1 MNTKSTPVTY
11 LDGLQLNSFLAS
23 QGLDQVS
30 RRPFWYNSDSGQVQ
44 PLREVDESV
53 LVQQKLL
60 EASFSS
66 NIPSYPLDSPFNNV
80 NHYRSVVYLAIQ
92 AQMNALSAGRLV
104 MEVPRPGG
112 TLQGDHGDGDDG
124 YVPFTDHQLFDYL
137 QEPSPT
143 QSFSAFLGEILL
155 QWYLTGR
162 VLVWGVPNDWGLP
175 VRFYVLPTALCQPAF
190 NLNNQ
195 LYPEGAWLVQQYY
208 PYTGMIGLLP
218 GPLGTPGAII
228 DAREIYQMK
237 NPHPL
242 YKWAPFSPM
251 TGVSVGIDVLE
262 MIDRSCWSV
271 YRNGVKPTGI
281 LTIPGGRQDQ
291 VEDVEAK
298 LNQKHVGPDNHGKT
312 FVTGGRPDAGAP
324 QYTPLNATPDS
335 MAYDTRT
342 VYESLILAGVTGSD
356 RAVVGLREGG
366 SYSERWAAIQDVQI
380 RTYEPMLRRVCDML
394 NMGPVRAWNLSNKRV
409 RVRIKLPKIDDPL
422 LNEQRINARSADGS
436 FTTDEV
442 RAQSGMPPDPLGLG
456 HLPTGVRQQV
466 ILMLAEQGQLPANP
480 NPPTPAM
487 EVVDVPDPSDDGT
500 ALGAL
505 RSGIEMPEGEP
516 VGPEGSG
523 LQMRPRQPRNA
534 GMRGKGVPTP
544 KPRKVEETKP
554 GGGKKPKRKAKG
566 KGRQAKALPENP
578 EHRTEAVVAIHNH
591 LLEHPLDHLAR
602 SIYADELEEAGAIYE
617 AAVHRAIATAH
628 LPLDDPNNHWDTV
641 RNSATHETGVAASH
655 IAREMTEHGRRGTN
669 NDRVGYGSNARI
681 ALENAHTGAR
691 HDSILAHAAAQ
702 RVHAAEARYYNDDT
716 PDDRDMRA
724 KHTAAE
730 SAHLVAEAIHRSLQ
744 YRNVQTKAQ
753 DSGTD
758 SLGGSMVGPPAQTP
772 LPRRRK
778 QRRRRA
784 VSALVAEVLG
794 EEPELLEDRLE
805 VRAWPDGGHYQ
816 SRTPQVPQHDLTP
829 LSVSVTD
836 GTHEVTGFHKSPGKF
851 EQFSRSNDLG
861 LHVGSEQ
868 QAHGRD
874 VQSTGPHRTHYVY
887 HLTARIRNPA
897 RLHDGDW
904 DTPVAMSE
912 ALDRLGVTHPA
923 SVAVH
928 EAAACVKSGEGW
940 KVNKAAT
947 LRAFKR
953 ALMGHGHEGAVYSNQ
968 EEGPGDSYIAF
979 NPHQVTIHERRRL
992 LSDPFS
998 GETTSFSYAEPERP
1012 GRHKT
1017 PLPGL
1022 EVKADVP
1029 SFNRVRVTRHHL
1041 ATLPI
1046 VHAIALHPEEPREGM
1061 TAGANMSS
1069 LVTLDHPRRQIRG
1082 IFKPQIGEH
1091 PQQLKISVPHGGQTD
1106 RESLA
1111 SHVAEIVGVHDLVP
1125 PTSLRNE
1132 GGIRGS
1138 IQRFVPGA
1146 RPAYGES
1153 DNAMRFGPSHHDVM
1167 RAGAFDYLI
1176 GNTDRHA
1183 GNWLLRPHK
1192 AQGEKLTLIDH
1203 GLSFPVMHTHEYAE
1217 SAYLHKEAARLQ
1229 EAHGY
1234 ETPDIT
1240 SGGDR
1245 GKWSQILKA
1254 MVHHGLSTDAIN
1266 ETRRRWN
1273 LLANGRHTL
1282 TQLHQN
1288 STHALTEKL

>member
-1 MNTKSTPVTY
+1 MLVKSQPVQY
-11 LDGLQLNSFLAS
+11 LDGNGLNNFLAS

-30 RRPFWYNSDSGQVQ
+30 RRPFWFNQDDGEVL
-44 PLREVDESV
+44 PLRQQDQSV

-124 YVPFTDHQLFDYL
+124 YIPFTDHQLYDYL
-137 QEPSPT
+137 LEPSPS
-143 QSFSAFLGEILL
+143 QSFSAFLGEAIL

-162 VLVWGVPNDWGLP
+162 VLIWGVPNEWGLP

-208 PYTGMIGLLP
+208 PYTGMVGLLP

-271 YRNGVKPTGI
+271 YRNGVKPTGV
-281 LTIPGGRQDQ
+281 LTVPGARQDQ
-291 VEDVEAK
+291 IEDVEAK
-298 LNQKHVGPDNHGKT
+298 LNQKYTGPDNAGKT

-335 MAYDTRT
+335 MAYDTRS

-380 RTYEPMLRRVCDML
+380 RTYEPMCRRVCDML
-394 NMGPVRAWNLSNKRV
+394 NTGPVKQWGLTKKRV

-436 FTTDEV
+436 FSTDEI

-466 ILMLAEQGQLPANP
+466 ILMLAEQGSLPGNP
-480 NPPTPAM
+480 NPPTPGM
-487 EVVDVPDPSDDGT
+487 EVVDVADPADDGT

-505 RSGIEMPEGEP
+505 RSGMELPDGEP
-516 VGPEGSG
+516 VGPQGAG
-523 LQMRPRQPRNA
+523 LKMQPKKPANS

-544 KPRKVEETKP
+544 KPKKVEEKKP
-554 GGGKKPKRKAKG
+554 AGGKAKKKG
-566 KGRQAKALPENP
+566 KKRQAKALPENP

-591 LLEHPLDHLAR
+591 LLEHPLDHTAR
-602 SIYADELEEAGAIYE
+602 SIYADELEDAGAHHE
-617 AAVHRAIATAH
+617 ATVHRAIATAH
-628 LPLDDPNNHWDTV
+628 LPLDDPNNHWDMV
-641 RNSATHETGVAASH
+641 RNSATHETGVVASH

-691 HDSILAHAAAQ
+691 HDAIRAHAAAQ

-716 PDDRDMRA
+716 SDDRDMRA

-730 SAHLVAEAIHRSLQ
+730 SAHLVAEAVHRSLQ
-744 YRNVQTKAQ
+744 YRNAQAKAM

-758 SLGGSMVGPPAQTP
+758 ALGGSLVLPPSQTP
-772 LPRRRK
+772 LPGRKKRRRRK
-778 QRRRRA
+778 P

-794 EEPELLEDRLE
+794 DED
-805 VRAWPDGGHYQ
+805 
-816 SRTPQVPQHDLTP
+816 
-829 LSVSVTD
+829 
-836 GTHEVTGFHKSPGKF
+836 
-851 EQFSRSNDLG
+851 
-861 LHVGSEQ
+861 
-868 QAHGRD
+868 
-874 VQSTGPHRTHYVY
+874 
-887 HLTARIRNPA
+887 
-897 RLHDGDW
+897 
-904 DTPVAMSE
+904 
-912 ALDRLGVTHPA
+912 
-923 SVAVH
+923 
-928 EAAACVKSGEGW
+928 
-940 KVNKAAT
+940 
-947 LRAFKR
+947 
-953 ALMGHGHEGAVYSNQ
+953 
-968 EEGPGDSYIAF
+968 DS
-979 NPHQVTIHERRRL
+979 
-992 LSDPFS
+992 
-998 GETTSFSYAEPERP
+998 
-1012 GRHKT
+1012 
-1017 PLPGL
+1017 L
-1022 EVKADVP
+1022 EVKAQP
-1029 SFNRVRVTRHHL
+1029 PTFNRVRVTRHHL

-1046 VHAIALHPEEPREGM
+1046 VHAVQLHEDVE
-1061 TAGANMSS
+1061 THGAIGGKNLSS

-1082 IFKPQIGEH
+1082 IWKPQLGEH
-1091 PQQLKISVPHGGQTD
+1091 PTQLRLSVPHMGQTD

-1125 PTSLRNE
+1125 PTSLRTE
-1132 GGIRGS
+1132 HGIRGS

-1146 RPAYGES
+1146 RPAYGEE
-1153 DNAMRFGPSHHDVM
+1153 DNHMRYGPSHTDVM

-1192 AQGEKLTLIDH
+1192 AAGEKLTLIDH
-1203 GLSFPVMHTHEYAE
+1203 GLSFPEVHTHEYKE
-1217 SAYLHKEAARLQ
+1217 TSYLHEHAARLQ
-1229 EAHGY
+1229 EEHGY

-1240 SGGDR
+1240 GGGNR
-1245 GKWSQILKA
+1245 EKWGHVLKA
-1254 MVHHGLSTDAIN
+1254 MVGHGLSTDAIN

-1273 LLANGRHTL
+1273 LLANNRHSL